1 MADDYEQFAKPV
13 NSVERLGNKAKMPEV
28 AISKRE
34 DSKASIEQVDFLKA
48 PKENK
53 GPSQL
58 LPSISRTAKSL
69 ISCLYKVALTLVQ
82 SDFFL
87 VL

>member
-1 MADDYEQFAKPV
+1 MADDCEQFARPV

-34 DSKASIEQVDFLKA
+34 DSKASMEQVDFLKA

-58 LPSISRTAKSL
+58 LPSISRAQV
-69 ISCLYKVALTLVQ
+69 IEEYKIVRERQ
-82 SDFFL
+82 P
-87 VL
+87 

>member
-1 MADDYEQFAKPV
+1 MLMTVMMGSNLFDMIVKACFQEGKVTHSISHFIPVKKPLTYWK
-13 NSVERLGNKAKMPEV
+13 S
-28 AISKRE
+28 
-34 DSKASIEQVDFLKA
+34 
-48 PKENK
+48 
-53 GPSQL
+53 
-58 LPSISRTAKSL
+58 LPSKVEINFTRVLHSCTAKSL

>member
-1 MADDYEQFAKPV
+1 MADDCDQFARPV

-34 DSKASIEQVDFLKA
+34 DSKASMEQVDFLKA

-53 GPSQL
+53 VPSQL
-58 LPSISRTAKSL
+58 LPSISRAQV
-69 ISCLYKVALTLVQ
+69 IEEYKIVRERQ
-82 SDFFL
+82 P
-87 VL
+87 